1 MAVTSS
7 PAVPRRGEVWLADI
21 AGDKVRP
28 VVVMTRTAVIRHL
41 HSVVAAPV
49 TSTIRSI
56 PSEVPVGLAEGLL
69 HDSVAN
75 FDNIQLVPRRW
86 LIRRIGSLGDAK
98 LDAACGALAQATGCA
113 SAR

>member
-1 MAVTSS
+1 MAPTSS

-28 VVVMTRTAVIRHL
+28 VVVMTRTVVVRHL

-49 TSTIRSI
+49 TSTIRSM

-75 FDNIQLVPRRW
+75 FDNIQLVPRQW
-86 LIRRIGSLGDAK
+86 LIRRIGRLGDAK
-98 LDAACGALAQATGCA
+98 LSAACGALAQATGCA
-113 SAR
+113 ASR